1 MGEWKTTRLSDGGT
15 LEVDCPRYFIPA
27 VHQPTGKAS
36 TEVDH
41 LRRWMKDPKNI
52 EALIK
57 EGFTHVDSVRKELA
71 EADLCIAQV
80 PKATVR

>member
-1 MGEWKTTRLSDGGT
+1 VGEWRTVALDETTQGQD
-15 LEVDCPRYFIPA
+15 EFFVPA
-27 VHQPTGKAS
+27 KHQPTGKAS

-41 LRRWMKDPKNI
+41 LRRWLKEPKNI
-52 EALIK
+52 EALIN
-57 EGFTHVDSVRKELA
+57 EGFSHVDSVRKELA